1 MKKTLGL
8 ISTIGLML
16 LNAGSAMADVG
27 GVGQAVPLSSSGFLG
42 NIQLQNIPQFII
54 TLLLVVGVLIALIFL
69 IYGGIKWILSGG
81 DKAGVEAA
89 RKHIVAAIVGLVI
102 VVAAFFIINVVFTVL
117 GVGSPL
123 SGGTFCIP
131 SLTSPTCGK

>member
-1 MKKTLGL
+1 MKKSFGFILGAVSYL
-8 ISTIGLML
+8 SL
-16 LNAGSAMADVG
+16 AASALAAVG
-27 GVGQAVPLSSSGFLG
+27 GVGQAVPLSNTGFLQD
-42 NIQLQNIPQFII
+42 ISLQNIPQFII

-89 RKHIVAAIVGLVI
+89 RKHIVAAIIGLVI

-123 SGGTFCIP
+123 SGGKFCIP
-131 SLTSPTCGK
+131 SLTNPTCQ